1 MKFTLE
7 WLKAA
12 AIRMLRTAAQ
22 VALTMVTVGMAV
34 KDVDW
39 LNVLSVSLVAAVY
52 SLLTSIVTDL
62 PEVGNDGTVN
72 VLPDGDIGG
81 IDLTLNAEDIMK
93 RGLVKLRV
101 QETAAADKGTAE
113 VDQAKE

>member
-22 VALTMVTVGMAV
+22 VALGMITVGMTV
-34 KDVDW
+34 KEVDW

-52 SLLTSIVTDL
+52 SLLTSVITDL
-62 PEVGNDGTVN
+62 PETGNDGTVT
-72 VLPDGDIGG
+72 VLPDGDVGD
-81 IDLTLNAEDIMK
+81 IDLNLDAED
-93 RGLVKLRV
+93 LRV
-101 QETAAADKGTAE
+101 LIDTAKRLGKKT
-113 VDQAKE
+113 

>member
-22 VALTMVTVGMAV
+22 VALGMITVGMTV
-34 KDVDW
+34 KEVDW

-52 SLLTSIVTDL
+52 SLLTSVITDL
-62 PEVGNDGTVN
+62 PETGNDGTVT
-72 VLPDGDIGG
+72 VLPDGDVGG
-81 IDLTLNAEDIMK
+81 IDLNLDAEDLKK
-93 RGLVKLRV
+93 RGLVKLLV
-101 QETAAADKGTAE
+101 QETAATDEGETKVYQG
-113 VDQAKE
+113 KH